1 MGSAAVAT
9 YEDVRMDFPISV
21 LMAAQPRH
29 PGKLIRKRLTPVNCG
44 IMPDWCKNTQSKEQ
58 DEED

>member
-1 MGSAAVAT
+1 MAT
-9 YEDVRMDFPISV
+9 YKDVRMDFPISV